1 MKIKIAVFF
10 GGQSVE
16 HEISVVSA
24 LQTIEAF
31 DKQKYD
37 IIPVYIS
44 KDGAWYSGENL
55 LNVENYKN
63 IKTLLEKTDEVFINP
78 KLNDFTIQ
86 KKKKSFLKKSEEI
99 IFDIAFPVL
108 HGTNGEDG
116 ALQGLF
122 ELKGVPYVGC
132 NVLASAVGMDKIIMK
147 KVLNESGI
155 LVTDY
160 TWFTD
165 KDWHYNKDDIVGKIE
180 KLGYP
185 VIVKPANLGSSVG
198 ISKAKNLEEL
208 KDAVDNAANF
218 SHRLLV
224 EKIVPNLKE
233 INCSVLGDS
242 EEQHASVCE
251 EPVMSGDILSYQD
264 KYVTKSGSSKG
275 MNSTKRIIPADIS
288 NKLTT
293 EIQELAKNTFKTLAS
308 SGVARIDFLINTE
321 TEQVFVN
328 EINTIPGSLSFY
340 LWEATDMK
348 FAELLNKLV
357 EIALK
362 RKRERENLML
372 SYDGNIFN
380 LDMNSLKLGGKK

>member
-31 DKQKYD
+31 DKQKFE
-37 IIPVYIS
+37 IIPIYIS
-44 KDGAWYSGENL
+44 KEGVWYSGIEL
-55 LNVENYKN
+55 LNIENYKN
-63 IKTLLEKTDEVFINP
+63 IKNLLKITDEVYINP
-78 KLNDFTIQ
+78 RLNDFSVY

-99 IFDIAFPVL
+99 KFDIAFPVL

-147 KVLNESGI
+147 KVLKESNI

-165 KDWHYNKDDIVGKIE
+165 KDWHYKKAEILKNIE
-180 KLGYP
+180 EIGYP

-198 ISKAKNLEEL
+198 ISKAKNEEEL
-208 KDAVDNAANF
+208 VDAVDNASNF

-251 EPVMSGDILSYQD
+251 EPVMSGEILSYQD

-275 MNSTKRIIPADIS
+275 MSSTKRIIPANIS
-288 NKLTT
+288 DELTKK
-293 EIQELAKNTFKTLAS
+293 IQALAKETFKTLAS
-308 SGVARIDFLINTE
+308 SGVARIDFLIDTK

-340 LWEATDMK
+340 LWEATDKK
-348 FAELLNKLV
+348 FAELLNNLV
-357 EIALK
+357 DLALK
-362 RKRERENLML
+362 RQREKENLTL